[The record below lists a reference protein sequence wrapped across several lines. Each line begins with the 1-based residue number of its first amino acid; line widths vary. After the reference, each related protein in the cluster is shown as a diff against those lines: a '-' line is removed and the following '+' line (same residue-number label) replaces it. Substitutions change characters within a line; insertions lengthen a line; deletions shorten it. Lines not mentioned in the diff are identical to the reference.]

1 MKYRSIGDLSVS
13 SLGLGC
19 MGMSEYYGTQNDEE
33 SIATLHYALELGVNF
48 FDTADQYGVGKN
60 EELVGQALKNVR
72 QQINI
77 ATKFAF
83 VRDESGKVIEVN
95 GSPEYVKKAC
105 EASLRRLNT
114 DYIDIY
120 YLHRVD
126 PSVPIEETVGAMKE
140 LVEEGKVRHIG
151 LSEVSVQTIKRAQKV
166 HPIAALQT
174 EYSIWT
180 RDIEEE
186 ILPLCRKLNI
196 AVVPYSPLGR
206 GFLSGKIKSVD
217 KFVENDF
224 RRNAPRFQGGNFN
237 QNLSLIRQLEEIVNQ
252 LNISP
257 AQLALTWLMS
267 NGEDIIPIPGTK
279 RRSYL
284 KENIA
289 AIDFVLPNDVKDFI
303 NKAIPVGSAAGDRYP
318 VHSMKL
324 LNQ

>member
-83 VRDESGKVIEVN
+83 ERDESGKVIKIN

-114 DYIDIY
+114 DYIDIF

-151 LSEVSVQTIKRAQKV
+151 LSEVSSQTIKRAQKV

-224 RRNAPRFQGGNFN
+224 RRNVPRFQGGNFN
-237 QNLSLIRQLEEIVNQ
+237 QNLTLIRQLEDIANQ

-289 AIDFVLPNDVKDFI
+289 AIDFELPNDVKNFI

-318 VHSMKL
+318 VYSMKL

>member
-1 MKYRSIGDLSVS
+1 MKYRSIGDLRVS

-19 MGMSEYYGTQNDEE
+19 MGMSEYYGNQNDEE
-33 SIATLHYALELGVNF
+33 SIATLNYALELGVN

-60 EELVGQALKNVR
+60 EELVGRALKSVR

-77 ATKFAF
+77 ATKFGF
-83 VRDESGKVIEVN
+83 VRDETGKVIEIN
-95 GSPEYVKKAC
+95 GSKEYVKKAC

-114 DYIDIY
+114 DYIDLY
-120 YLHRVD
+120 YLHRID
-126 PSVPIEETVGAMKE
+126 PRVPIEETIGAMKE

-151 LSEVSVQTIKRAQKV
+151 LSEASSQTIKRAQKV

-174 EYSIWT
+174 EYSIWS

-186 ILPLCRKLNI
+186 ILPLCRKQNI

-206 GFLSGKIKSVD
+206 GFLSGKLKSID
-217 KFVENDF
+217 NLVENDF
-224 RRNAPRFQGGNFN
+224 RRNAPRFQGDNFN
-237 QNLSLIRQLEEIVNQ
+237 QNLSLIQPLEDIADQ
-252 LNISP
+252 LNINP
-257 AQLALTWLMS
+257 AQLALTWLLS

-289 AIDFVLPNDVKDFI
+289 AINIELPKDIKDFI
-303 NKAIPVGSAAGDRYP
+303 DNTLPVGSAVGDRYP

-324 LNQ
+324 LNR

>member
-83 VRDESGKVIEVN
+83 ERDESGKVIQIN

-114 DYIDIY
+114 DYIDLY

-151 LSEVSVQTIKRAQKV
+151 LSEVSSQTIKRAQKV

-186 ILPLCRKLNI
+186 ILPLCRELNI

-237 QNLSLIRQLEEIVNQ
+237 QNLSLIRQLEDIANQ

-267 NGEDIIPIPGTK
+267 NGLDIIPIPGTK

-289 AIDFVLPNDVKDFI
+289 AIDFELPNDVKDFI

>member
-83 VRDESGKVIEVN
+83 VRDESGKVIKVN
-95 GSPEYVKKAC
+95 GRPEYVKKAC

-114 DYIDIY
+114 DYIDLY

-151 LSEVSVQTIKRAQKV
+151 LSEVSSQTIKRAQKV
-166 HPIAALQT
+166 HPIAAIQT

-206 GFLSGKIKSVD
+206 GFLSGKIKAVD
-217 KFVENDF
+217 KFVDNDF

-237 QNLSLIRQLEEIVNQ
+237 QNLALIRQLEEIANQ

-257 AQLALTWLMS
+257 AQLALAWLMS
-267 NGEDIIPIPGTK
+267 NGLDIIPIPGTK

-284 KENIA
+284 QENIA
-289 AIDFVLPNDVKDFI
+289 AIDFELPNDIKDFI
-303 NKAIPVGSAAGDRYP
+303 DKAIPVGSAAGDRYP

>member
-83 VRDESGKVIEVN
+83 ERDESGKVIKIN

-114 DYIDIY
+114 DYIDIF

-151 LSEVSVQTIKRAQKV
+151 LSEVSSQTIKRAQKV

-237 QNLSLIRQLEEIVNQ
+237 QNLALIRQLEEIANQ

-267 NGEDIIPIPGTK
+267 NGLDIVPIPGTK

-289 AIDFVLPNDVKDFI
+289 AIDFELPKDVKDFI
-303 NKAIPVGSAAGDRYP
+303 DKAIPVGSAAGDRYP

>member
-1 MKYRSIGDLSVS
+1 MKYRSIGDLRVS

-19 MGMSEYYGTQNDEE
+19 MGMSEYYGKQNDTE
-33 SIATLHYALELGVNF
+33 SIATLHHALELGINF

-60 EELVGQALKNVR
+60 EELLGRVLQSAR

-83 VRDESGKVIEVN
+83 VRNEDGKVIEIN
-95 GSPEYVKKAC
+95 GSPEYVKQAC

-114 DYIDIY
+114 DYIDLY

-126 PSVPIEETVGAMKE
+126 PRVPIEETVGAMKE

-151 LSEVSVQTIKRAQKV
+151 LSEASSQTIKRAQKV
-166 HPIAALQT
+166 HPIAALQS
-174 EYSIWT
+174 EYSIWSK
-180 RDIEEE
+180 DIEEE

-217 KFVENDF
+217 NFVENDY
-224 RRNAPRFQGGNFN
+224 RRNSPRFQGDNFN
-237 QNLSLIRQLEEIVNQ
+237 QNLSLIQPLEEIAEQ
-252 LNISP
+252 LNISL
-257 AQLALTWLMS
+257 AQLALTWLLS
-267 NGEDIIPIPGTK
+267 NGKDIVPIPGTK
-279 RRSYL
+279 RKSYL

-289 AIDFVLPNDVKDFI
+289 AIDIVLPKDVKDFI
-303 NKAIPVGSAAGDRYP
+303 DKTVPVGSAAGDRYP
-318 VHSMKL
+318 IHSMKL

>member
-83 VRDESGKVIEVN
+83 ERDESGKVIKIN

-151 LSEVSVQTIKRAQKV
+151 LSEVSSQTIKRAQKV

-237 QNLSLIRQLEEIVNQ
+237 LNLSLIRQLEDIANQ

-267 NGEDIIPIPGTK
+267 NGLDIIPIPGTK

-289 AIDFVLPNDVKDFI
+289 AIDFELPKDVKDFI
-303 NKAIPVGSAAGDRYP
+303 DKAIPVGSAAGDRYP

>member
-83 VRDESGKVIEVN
+83 VRDESGKVMQIN

-114 DYIDIY
+114 DYIDLY

-151 LSEVSVQTIKRAQKV
+151 LSEVSSQTIKRAQKV

-237 QNLSLIRQLEEIVNQ
+237 QNLSLIRQLEDIANQ

-257 AQLALTWLMS
+257 AQLALIWLMS
-267 NGEDIIPIPGTK
+267 DGEDIIPIPGTK

-289 AIDFVLPNDVKDFI
+289 AIDFELPNDVKDFI
-303 NKAIPVGSAAGDRYP
+303 NKAIPVGSAVGDRYP

>member
-1 MKYRSIGDLSVS
+1 MKYRSIGDLRVS

-19 MGMSEYYGTQNDEE
+19 MGMSEYYGNQNDEE
-33 SIATLHYALELGVNF
+33 SIATLNYALELGVNF
-48 FDTADQYGVGKN
+48 LDTADQYGVGKN
-60 EELVGQALKNVR
+60 EELVGRVLKSVR

-77 ATKFAF
+77 ATKFGF
-83 VRDESGKVIEVN
+83 VRDEAGKVIEIN
-95 GSPEYVKKAC
+95 GSKEYVKKAC

-114 DYIDIY
+114 DYIDLY

-126 PSVPIEETVGAMKE
+126 PRVPIEETIGAMKE

-151 LSEVSVQTIKRAQKV
+151 LSEASSQTIKRAQKV

-174 EYSIWT
+174 EYSIWS

-206 GFLSGKIKSVD
+206 GFLSGKLKSIDNLV
-217 KFVENDF
+217 KNDY
-224 RRNAPRFQGGNFN
+224 RRNSPRFQGENFN
-237 QNLSLIRQLEEIVNQ
+237 QNLLLIQRLEDTACQ
-252 LNISP
+252 MNISP
-257 AQLALTWLMS
+257 AQLALTWLLS

-289 AIDFVLPNDVKDFI
+289 AIDIELPKNVKDFI
-303 NKAIPVGSAAGDRYP
+303 DKTVPVGSAIGDRYP
-318 VHSMKL
+318 VQSMKL

>member
-33 SIATLHYALELGVNF
+33 SIATLQYALELGVNF

-83 VRDESGKVIEVN
+83 ERDESGKVIKIN

-114 DYIDIY
+114 DYIDIF

-151 LSEVSVQTIKRAQKV
+151 LSEVSSQTIKRAQKV

-237 QNLSLIRQLEEIVNQ
+237 QNLTLIRQLEDIANQ

-289 AIDFVLPNDVKDFI
+289 AIDFELPNDVKNFI

-318 VHSMKL
+318 VYSMKL

>member
-1 MKYRSIGDLSVS
+1 MKYRFIGDLKVS

-19 MGMSEYYGTQNDEE
+19 MGMSEYYGNQNIEE

-48 FDTADQYGVGKN
+48 FDTADQYGVGTN
-60 EELVGQALKNVR
+60 EELVGRALKSVR
-72 QQINI
+72 QQVNI

-83 VRDESGKVIEVN
+83 VRDEAGKVIEIN
-95 GSPEYVKKAC
+95 GRPEYVKKAC
-105 EASLRRLNT
+105 EASLERLNT
-114 DYIDIY
+114 DYIDLY

-126 PSVPIEETVGAMKE
+126 PRVPIEETVGAMKE

-151 LSEVSVQTIKRAQKV
+151 LSEVSSQTIKRAQNV
-166 HPIAALQT
+166 HPISALQT

-186 ILPLCRKLNI
+186 ILPLCRQLNI
-196 AVVPYSPLGR
+196 SVVPYSPLGR

-224 RRNAPRFQGGNFN
+224 RRNAPRFQGDNFN
-237 QNLSLIRQLEEIVNQ
+237 QNLSLIRPLEEIADQ

-257 AQLALTWLMS
+257 AQLALTWLLS

-279 RRSYL
+279 RKSYL

-289 AIDFVLPNDVKDFI
+289 AIDIELLKDVKDFI
-303 NKAIPVGSAAGDRYP
+303 DKAVPLGSAAGDRYP
-318 VHSMKL
+318 VYSMKL

>member
-83 VRDESGKVIEVN
+83 ERDESGKVIKIN
-95 GSPEYVKKAC
+95 GSPAYVKKAC

-126 PSVPIEETVGAMKE
+126 PGVPIEETVGAMKE

-151 LSEVSVQTIKRAQKV
+151 LSEVSSQTIKRAQKV

-206 GFLSGKIKSVD
+206 GFLSGKIKEVD

-237 QNLSLIRQLEEIVNQ
+237 QNLTLIRQLEVIANQ

-267 NGEDIIPIPGTK
+267 NGLDIIPIPGTK

-289 AIDFVLPNDVKDFI
+289 AIDFELPNDVKDFI

>member
-83 VRDESGKVIEVN
+83 VRDESGKVIKVN
-95 GSPEYVKKAC
+95 GRPEYVKKAC

-114 DYIDIY
+114 DYIDLY

-151 LSEVSVQTIKRAQKV
+151 LSEVSSQTIKRAQKV
-166 HPIAALQT
+166 HPIAGLQT

-206 GFLSGKIKSVD
+206 GFLSGKIKAVD
-217 KFVENDF
+217 KFVDNDF

-237 QNLSLIRQLEEIVNQ
+237 QNLALIRQLEEIANQ

-257 AQLALTWLMS
+257 AQLALAWLMS
-267 NGEDIIPIPGTK
+267 NGLDIIPIPGTK

-284 KENIA
+284 QENIA
-289 AIDFVLPNDVKDFI
+289 AIDFELPNDIKDFI
-303 NKAIPVGSAAGDRYP
+303 DKAIPVGSAAGDRYP

>member
-1 MKYRSIGDLSVS
+1 MKYRSIGDLRVS

-19 MGMSEYYGTQNDEE
+19 MGMSEYYGNQNDIE
-33 SIATLHYALELGVNF
+33 SIATLHHALDLGVNF

-60 EELVGQALKNVR
+60 EELLGRALKSAR

-83 VRDESGKVIEVN
+83 VRNEDGKVIEIN
-95 GSPEYVKKAC
+95 GSPEYVKQAC

-114 DYIDIY
+114 DYIDLY

-126 PSVPIEETVGAMKE
+126 PKVPIEETVGAMKE

-151 LSEVSVQTIKRAQKV
+151 LSEASSQTIKRAQKV
-166 HPIAALQT
+166 HPIAALQS
-174 EYSIWT
+174 EYSIWSK
-180 RDIEEE
+180 DIEEE

-217 KFVENDF
+217 NFVENDY
-224 RRNAPRFQGGNFN
+224 RRNSPRFQGDNFN
-237 QNLSLIRQLEEIVNQ
+237 QNLSLIQPLEEIADQ
-252 LNISP
+252 LNISL
-257 AQLALTWLMS
+257 AQLALTWLLS
-267 NGEDIIPIPGTK
+267 NGEDIVPIPGTK
-279 RRSYL
+279 RKSYL

-289 AIDFVLPNDVKDFI
+289 AIDIVLPKDVKDFI
-303 NKAIPVGSAAGDRYP
+303 DKTVPVGSAAGDRYP
-318 VHSMKL
+318 IHSMKL